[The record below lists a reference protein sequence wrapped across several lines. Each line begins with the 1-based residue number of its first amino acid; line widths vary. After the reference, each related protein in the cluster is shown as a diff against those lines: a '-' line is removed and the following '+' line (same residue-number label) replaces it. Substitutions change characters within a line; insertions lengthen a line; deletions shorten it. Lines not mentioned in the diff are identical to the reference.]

1 MNGFRVAFVF
11 VFVAL
16 FAGVATAGQDNTTL
30 KPADSTPITMSTLPR
45 DAAPVWTGGPRAI
58 PSGVRR
64 CDKGTM
70 PVVVGTTDANGSW
83 SHKLQLDLDWQRAN
97 AMIAVGGSG
106 KWARAVV
113 TNLKGKAA
121 VWCVPEMMGA
131 ANTPPVTKARVA
143 ITEVPE
149 RIELRGD
156 SHMSATGS
164 DARFGARANFGIE
177 FVGKDLLS
185 TAEIAFE
192 FRQGWYEMGV
202 DLAVAWDNQDD
213 TKRSLGWTVGIRPV
227 GGWFGCADVSLAFR
241 GGESSHALVDYSDEV
256 RLGAG
261 ISLAFR
267 PLWWLDNWAKEFI
280 ELRGEVLATQIYHEG
295 DDFQSASWAPW
306 VRLTVGV
313 KASW

>member
-1 MNGFRVAFVF
+1 MNGFRVMCVF
-11 VFVAL
+11 VVLFTFTFVQV
-16 FAGVATAGQDNTTL
+16 AGATGPVYPT
-30 KPADSTPITMSTLPR
+30 ADKAPITMGTVPYDQTIL
-45 DAAPVWTGGPRAI
+45 WQGGPREV
-58 PSGVRR
+58 PKGKRCPKGEMPGV
-64 CDKGTM
+64 G
-70 PVVVGTTDANGSW
+70 GTTDASGGW
-83 SHKLQLDLDWQRAN
+83 GHAQQFLLDWQRAN
-97 AMIAVGGSG
+97 ATVPEGGSG
-106 KWARAVV
+106 KWFRLVI
-113 TNLKGKAA
+113 TPLKGKAVVTCA
-121 VWCVPEMMGA
+121 KEPMGA
-131 ANTPPVTKARVA
+131 ANTPPVTKTRVA
-143 ITEVPE
+143 ITEEPE

-156 SHMSATGS
+156 NHMSATGS
-164 DARFGARANFGIE
+164 DARFGARANYGIE

-185 TAEIAFE
+185 TAEIAFQ
-192 FRQGWYEMGV
+192 FRQGWYMMEV

-261 ISLAFR
+261 VSIAFR
-267 PLWWLDNWAKEFI
+267 PLWWLDNWAKEFV

-306 VRLTVGV
+306 VRLTAGV